1 MTSKYFI
8 LSLCLCIFSIT
19 VMGQEKNYDR
29 DVDGLRVCS
38 GENDTVFNYET
49 LSGQKLI
56 VYSSC
61 LDFCMGRDSLNAY
74 VRRMFRIRTDY
85 EYDELLQYIIF
96 VILFD
101 ADLNIVEIRQ
111 LPPDFCTINKE
122 HYKKVFESIL
132 KGTHGMWC
140 KKIEGKDW
148 YIYWFI
154 LRNLY

>member
-85 EYDELLQYIIF
+85 ESI
-96 VILFD
+96 
-101 ADLNIVEIRQ
+101 
-111 LPPDFCTINKE
+111 T
-122 HYKKVFESIL
+122 FENESFFRITSL
-132 KGTHGMWC
+132 CIGIGCRNW
-140 KKIEGKDW
+140 
-148 YIYWFI
+148 
-154 LRNLY
+154 RNLNLATADRFSCLLSGFGCLYVDGQWFSGGGLEPCV